1 MDDQVGQFVQ
11 AESAAAE
18 WFECL
23 VSTRAFLLGH
33 AVRGL
38 QTIDRGESD
47 FLLYGVLAGG
57 LAESRGG
64 FFDIQNVVHD
74 LEGQADVFAIAG
86 EGGVPV
92 LGGAS
97 EDGA

>member
-1 MDDQVGQFVQ
+1 MDDQVGQLVQ
-11 AESAAAE
+11 ADGAVAE
-18 WFECL
+18 EFQPL
-23 VSTRAFLLGH
+23 VGARAFLLGH
-33 AVRGL
+33 AARGF
-38 QTIDRGESD
+38 QTIDRGEGD
-47 FLLYGVLAGG
+47 FLLDGVLAGG

-64 FFDIQNVVHD
+64 FLDIQNVVHD